1 MLLCLY
7 AIVRNYFNKNKRWY
21 YYVIPLVLIAFIW
34 VTTLQ
39 GISNEVI
46 LPDEDPTG
54 SFGEVGGILVICEFL
69 GLMIW
74 SKVIYGTFKK

>member
-7 AIVRNYFNKNKRWY
+7 AIVRNYFNRNKKWY
-21 YYVIPLVLIAFIW
+21 YYIIPLVLIAFIW
-34 VTTLQ
+34 MTTLQ

-69 GLMIW
+69 GLMMW
-74 SKVIYGTFKK
+74 CRVIYGTFKK

>member
-7 AIVRNYFNKNKRWY
+7 AIVRNYFNRNKKWY
-21 YYVIPLVLIAFIW
+21 YYVIPLVFIAIIW
-34 VTTLQ
+34 VTTLD
-39 GISNEVI
+39 GISHEVI

-69 GLMIW
+69 GFMLWCKI
-74 SKVIYGTFKK
+74 IYGTFKK

>member
-21 YYVIPLVLIAFIW
+21 YYAIPLVLIAFIW

-74 SKVIYGTFKK
+74 CKVIYGTFKK

>member
-1 MLLCLY
+1 MLICLY

-54 SFGEVGGILVICEFL
+54 SFGEVGGILLICEFF

-74 SKVIYGTFKK
+74 CRVIYGTFKK

>member
-7 AIVRNYFNKNKRWY
+7 AIVRNYFNRNKKWY
-21 YYVIPLVLIAFIW
+21 YYVIPLVFIAIIW
-34 VTTLQ
+34 VTTLD

-46 LPDEDPTG
+46 LPNEDPTG

-69 GLMIW
+69 GLMMW
-74 SKVIYGTFKK
+74 CRVIYGTFKK

>member
-7 AIVRNYFNKNKRWY
+7 AIVRNYFNRNKKWY
-21 YYVIPLVLIAFIW
+21 YYVIPLVFIAFIW
-34 VTTLQ
+34 VYTLD
-39 GISNEVI
+39 GISTEVI

-69 GLMIW
+69 GLMLW
-74 SKVIYGTFKK
+74 CLVMYGTFKK

>member
-1 MLLCLY
+1 MLICLY
-7 AIVRNYFNKNKRWY
+7 KIVKEYFNKNKRWY
-21 YYVIPLVLIAFIW
+21 YYVIPLLVIAFIW

-54 SFGEVGGILVICEFL
+54 SFGEVGGILLICEFF
-69 GLMIW
+69 GLMLW
-74 SKVIYGTFKK
+74 CHVIYGTFKK

>member
-1 MLLCLY
+1 MLICLY

-54 SFGEVGGILVICEFL
+54 SFGEVGGILLICEFL

-74 SKVIYGTFKK
+74 CRVIYGTFKK

>member
-1 MLLCLY
+1 MLLALY

-21 YYVIPLVLIAFIW
+21 YYVIPLLVIAFIW

-54 SFGEVGGILVICEFL
+54 SFGEVGGILLICEFL
-69 GLMIW
+69 GLMLWCKI
-74 SKVIYGTFKK
+74 IYGTFKK

>member
-21 YYVIPLVLIAFIW
+21 YYVIPLVIFAFIW

-54 SFGEVGGILVICEFL
+54 SFGEVGGILLICEFF
-69 GLMIW
+69 GLMLW
-74 SKVIYGTFKK
+74 CRVMYGTFKK

>member
-7 AIVRNYFNKNKRWY
+7 AIVRNYFNRNKKWY
-21 YYVIPLVLIAFIW
+21 YYVIPLVFIAFIW
-34 VTTLQ
+34 VYTLD
-39 GISNEVI
+39 GISTEVI

-69 GLMIW
+69 GFILW

>member
-7 AIVRNYFNKNKRWY
+7 AIVRNYFNKNKNFWY
-21 YYVIPLVLIAFIW
+21 YVVALLVIAFIW

-39 GISNEVI
+39 GISNEII

-54 SFGEVGGILVICEFL
+54 SYSEVGGILLICEFF
-69 GLMIW
+69 GLMLW
-74 SKVIYGTFKK
+74 CHVIYGTFKK

>member
-7 AIVRNYFNKNKRWY
+7 AIVRNYFNRNKKWY
-21 YYVIPLVLIAFIW
+21 YYIIPLVLIAFIW
-34 VTTLQ
+34 MTTLQ

-69 GLMIW
+69 GFMLW

>member
-1 MLLCLY
+1 MLICLY

-21 YYVIPLVLIAFIW
+21 YYIIPLVLIAFIW
-34 VTTLQ
+34 VTTMQ

-54 SFGEVGGILVICEFL
+54 SFGEVGGILLICEFF

-74 SKVIYGTFKK
+74 CRVIYGTFKK

>member
-1 MLLCLY
+1 MLICLY
-7 AIVRNYFNKNKRWY
+7 KIVKEYFNKNKNIW
-21 YYVIPLVLIAFIW
+21 YYVIALLVIAFIW

-54 SFGEVGGILVICEFL
+54 SFGEVGGILLICEFL
-69 GLMIW
+69 GLMLWCKI
-74 SKVIYGTFKK
+74 IYDTFKK

>member
-7 AIVRNYFNKNKRWY
+7 AIVRNYFNRNKKWY
-21 YYVIPLVLIAFIW
+21 YYVIPLVLVAIIW
-34 VTTLQ
+34 VYTLD
-39 GISNEVI
+39 GINTEVI

-69 GLMIW
+69 GLMMW
-74 SKVIYGTFKK
+74 CRVIYGTFKK

>member
-1 MLLCLY
+1 MLLALY

-21 YYVIPLVLIAFIW
+21 YYVIPLLVIAFIW

-69 GLMIW
+69 GLMLWCKI
-74 SKVIYGTFKK
+74 IYGTFKK

>member
-1 MLLCLY
+1 MLICLY

-54 SFGEVGGILVICEFL
+54 SFGEVGGILLICEFL
-69 GLMIW
+69 GLMLWCKI
-74 SKVIYGTFKK
+74 IYCTFKK

>member
-1 MLLCLY
+1 MLLALY

-21 YYVIPLVLIAFIW
+21 YYVIPLLVIAFIW

-54 SFGEVGGILVICEFL
+54 SFGEVGGILLICEFF
-69 GLMIW
+69 GLMLW
-74 SKVIYGTFKK
+74 CHVIYGTFKK

>member
-1 MLLCLY
+1 MLLCLINVLKGY
-7 AIVRNYFNKNKRWY
+7 LNGNKKWY
-21 YYVIPLVLIAFIW
+21 YYVIPLVFIAIIW
-34 VTTLQ
+34 VTTLD

-69 GLMIW
+69 GLMLW
-74 SKVIYGTFKK
+74 CRVIYGTFKK

>member
-7 AIVRNYFNKNKRWY
+7 AIVRNYFNRNKKWY
-21 YYVIPLVLIAFIW
+21 YYIIPLVLIAFIW
-34 VTTLQ
+34 MTTLQ

-69 GLMIW
+69 GFMLWCKI
-74 SKVIYGTFKK
+74 IYGTFKK

>member
-7 AIVRNYFNKNKRWY
+7 EIVKEYLNSNKKWY
-21 YYVIPLVLIAFIW
+21 YYVIPLLVIAFIW

-46 LPDEDPTG
+46 LPNEDPTG
-54 SFGEVGGILVICEFL
+54 SFGEVGGILLICEFL
-69 GLMIW
+69 GLMLWCKI
-74 SKVIYGTFKK
+74 IYGTFKK

>member
-1 MLLCLY
+1 MLICLY
-7 AIVRNYFNKNKRWY
+7 KIVKEYFNGNKKWY
-21 YYVIPLVLIAFIW
+21 YYVIPLLVIAFIW

-54 SFGEVGGILVICEFL
+54 SFGEVGGILLICEFF
-69 GLMIW
+69 GLMLW
-74 SKVIYGTFKK
+74 CHVIYGTFKK

>member
-1 MLLCLY
+1 MLICLY

-54 SFGEVGGILVICEFL
+54 SFSEVGGILVICEFL

-74 SKVIYGTFKK
+74 CRVIYGTFKK

>member
-1 MLLCLY
+1 MLICLY
-7 AIVRNYFNKNKRWY
+7 KIVKELFNGNKKWY
-21 YYVIPLVLIAFIW
+21 YYVIPLVFIAFIW

-69 GLMIW
+69 GFMLWCRI
-74 SKVIYGTFKK
+74 IYGTFKK

>member
-1 MLLCLY
+1 MLLALY

-21 YYVIPLVLIAFIW
+21 YYVIPLLVIAFIW

-39 GISNEVI
+39 GISNEII

-54 SFGEVGGILVICEFL
+54 SFGEVGGILLICEFL
-69 GLMIW
+69 GLMLW
-74 SKVIYGTFKK
+74 CRVIYGTFKK

>member
-1 MLLCLY
+1 MLLALY

-21 YYVIPLVLIAFIW
+21 YYVIPLLVIAFIW
-34 VTTLQ
+34 VTSLQ

-54 SFGEVGGILVICEFL
+54 SFGEVGGILLICEFL
-69 GLMIW
+69 GLMLWCKI
-74 SKVIYGTFKK
+74 IYGTFKK

>member
-1 MLLCLY
+1 MLICLY

-34 VTTLQ
+34 ATTLQ

-54 SFGEVGGILVICEFL
+54 SFGEVGGILLICEFL
-69 GLMIW
+69 GLMLWCKI
-74 SKVIYGTFKK
+74 IYCTFKK

>member
-7 AIVRNYFNKNKRWY
+7 AIIRSYFNKNKKWY
-21 YYVIPLVLIAFIW
+21 YYVIPLVLFAFIW

-69 GLMIW
+69 GLMLW
-74 SKVIYGTFKK
+74 CRVIYGTFKK

>member
-1 MLLCLY
+1 MLICLY
-7 AIVRNYFNKNKRWY
+7 AIVRSYFNNKKWY
-21 YYVIPLVLIAFIW
+21 YYVIPLVLFAFIW

-54 SFGEVGGILVICEFL
+54 SYGEVGGILLICEFL
-69 GLMIW
+69 GFMLW

>member
-1 MLLCLY
+1 MLICLY
-7 AIVRNYFNKNKRWY
+7 KIVKEYFNGNKKWY
-21 YYVIPLVLIAFIW
+21 YYVIPLLVIAFIW

-69 GLMIW
+69 GLMLW
-74 SKVIYGTFKK
+74 CRVIYGTFKK

>member
-1 MLLCLY
+1 MLLALY

-21 YYVIPLVLIAFIW
+21 YYVIPLLVIAFIW

-39 GISNEVI
+39 GISNEII

-54 SFGEVGGILVICEFL
+54 SFGEVGGILLICEFL
-69 GLMIW
+69 GLMLWCKI
-74 SKVIYGTFKK
+74 IYGTFKK